1 MQIVEQKKMIQEL
14 KYYKNKMS
22 RDDLYNFEMYEKRT
36 KDDEDLDRLSFE
48 RLKEI
53 YARYVKKKS
62 KSDFEN
68 LFKKKDN
75 GENQD
80 EK

>member
-62 KSDFEN
+62 KSDFDH